1 MRGECRGGETM
12 PEGATRAKE
21 RSLQRKK
28 PARRQ
33 KATAPRRVRELRPW
47 VVAAGRARDAQTMAQ
62 QRLERKGVE
71 ERAAAGEEWGPA
83 QGAQMSRAA
92 GAQWM
97 GRAERAGVSGRRQ
110 TETRE
115 ETVGEKSEHECNLRN
130 VNTIGKGTSAR
141 SAEGR
146 ASASTLGKGTGARSA
161 EGGASASTIGKGTGA
176 RIAGG
181 RASVSTLG

>member
-1 MRGECRGGETM
+1 MWLRGECRGGETM

-97 GRAERAGVSGRRQ
+97 GRAERAGVSGRHQTVTRQ
-110 TETRE
+110 GA
-115 ETVGEKSEHECNLRN
+115 VGHIGGGSEHVGGSRGDAS
-130 VNTIGKGTSAR
+130 TIGKGASAR
-141 SAEGR
+141 N
-146 ASASTLGKGTGARSA
+146 A
-161 EGGASASTIGKGTGA
+161 EGGASASTLGEGA
-176 RIAGG
+176 SARSAEEG
-181 RASVSTLG
+181 ASASTLG